1 MEDVEKTNWWAY
13 MDEPMHDLVKQS
25 FTLLSISQTPNP
37 KTQINSNNSNSQIP
51 TQHDYGFIVFPMA
64 KAFEG
69 FLKKLFYNLEVIS
82 KQQYMGDRFRIGKAL
97 NPNLPKRYQHDWV
110 FDKLTDYCGGTHTPL
125 LLWEAWKQCRNA
137 VFHYYPDHAR
147 LTTREEAHEKLNMIT
162 EAMAKT
168 LAGCRV

>member
-1 MEDVEKTNWWAY
+1 MGVTMEDVEKTNWWMY
-13 MDEPMHDLVKQS
+13 MDEPMHDLMRES
-25 FTLLSISQTPNP
+25 FDLL
-37 KTQINSNNSNSQIP
+37 KLENNY
-51 TQHDYGFIVFPMA
+51 HDYGFAIFPAA

-162 EAMAKT
+162 EAMAKA